1 MSGATG
7 FYLVLFLCMA
17 TVLGLAFVSKAL
29 SNRFIA
35 SEPMIAVTAGV
46 VFGPFVLGWVNL
58 RHITGDETNLFE
70 QLSRLT
76 LAVAI
81 ITATL
86 RVGWTWVKEH
96 LRDVVV
102 ILGLG
107 LPLMW
112 GLSFAAVWVT
122 LPVSALSAVLLAAIV
137 TPTDPVLAQAIVTS
151 DSADANVPSDVR
163 HLISADSAGNDGL
176 AFLFV
181 TIGLWLLTE
190 PQKLNL
196 ADFAY
201 LVLWELVGALAAG
214 ALIGWVVG
222 RLMVAAAENWGEEAS
237 LLSATTA
244 LAFATVTGLK
254 LIGMDG
260 LFGVFGAGLALSAA
274 IGDEHQAR
282 AAGFNHSLAELFQLP
297 LLVLIGMILPFDA
310 WYRIGWP
317 LLFAVV
323 LVLLI
328 RRIPMLLLMKPVLR
342 SIRDWPSAV
351 FVGWFGPIGVGTV
364 FYAAFVLRQAGAAE
378 IYAFATAAIAGS
390 VLAHGLT
397 DTIGPAL
404 LARTRREKPPRARE
418 PAGDERKGQAAPASD
433 ADTGL

>member
-1 MSGATG
+1 MSSATG
-7 FYLVLFLCMA
+7 IYLILFLCMA

-35 SEPMIAVTAGV
+35 SEPIVAVAAGI
-46 VFGPFVLGWVNL
+46 VFGPFVLGWVDL
-58 RHITGDETNLFE
+58 RQFASDQAALFE

-86 RVGWTWVKEH
+86 RVGWSWVREH
-96 LRDVVV
+96 WRDVAV
-102 ILGLG
+102 ILGIG

-112 GLSFAAVWVT
+112 GLSFAAVWAT
-122 LPVSALSAVLLAAIV
+122 LPVSALSALLLAAIV

-151 DSADANVPSDVR
+151 ESAEANVPPDAR

-181 TIGLWLLTE
+181 TVAIWLLTE
-190 PQKLNL
+190 PGKLDL
-196 ADFAY
+196 AHFAY
-201 LVLWELVGALAAG
+201 LVFWELAGALAIG
-214 ALIGWVVG
+214 AVIGWVVG
-222 RLMVAAAENWGEEAS
+222 RLMVAAAGHWGEEAS

-244 LAFATVTGLK
+244 LAFAAVTGLK

-260 LFGVFGAGLALSAA
+260 LFGVFGVGLALSAA

-297 LLVLIGMILPFDA
+297 LLVLIGMMLPFDA
-310 WYRIGWP
+310 WYRMGWP
-317 LLFAVV
+317 LLFAVI
-323 LVLLI
+323 LLLLI
-328 RRIPMLLLMKPVLR
+328 RRIPMLLLVKPMLR
-342 SIRDWPSAV
+342 SIPDWPSAV

-364 FYAAFVLRQAGAAE
+364 FYAAFVLQQAGAAE
-378 IYAFATAAIAGS
+378 VYAFATAAIAGS

-404 LARTRREKPPRARE
+404 LARARGERREAAG
-418 PAGDERKGQAAPASD
+418 AGDEQQA
-433 ADTGL
+433 